1 MVAGTEFELAAHASQ
16 TIVEIEFKLRIL
28 TKNLLLLDQ
37 GGGRRGG
44 RQGLRIKNVNMG
56 VH

>member
-37 GGGRRGG
+37 GGGGG
-44 RQGLRIKNVNMG
+44 ETGTKDKKC
-56 VH
+56 

>member
-37 GGGRRGG
+37 GGGWETGT
-44 RQGLRIKNVNMG
+44 KDKKC
-56 VH
+56 

>member
-37 GGGRRGG
+37 GGGGWGG
-44 RQGLRIKNVNMG
+44 GETGTRDKKC
-56 VH
+56 

>member
-37 GGGRRGG
+37 GGGGGGG